1 MTDKKK
7 TNPTFLRRH
16 TSFRSR
22 LGRKRKKIQTWRRAT
37 GRHNKVRLKRKG
49 YPIKVMIGFRTPSVE
64 RDLIQDTKPIK
75 VMNVKELSKVGKGQS
90 AIIGKVGNKK
100 RLEILKAAK
109 EKKIIVANLNV
120 KKKIKSIESKMKTE
134 SKK

>member
-1 MTDKKK
+1 MVDKKK

-120 KKKIKSIESKMKTE
+120 KKKIKSIENKME
-134 SKK
+134 KKK

>member
-1 MTDKKK
+1 MTEKKL
-7 TNPTFLRRH
+7 PTFLRRH

-22 LGRKRKKIQTWRRAT
+22 LGRNRKKIQTWRRAT

-49 YPIKVMIGFRTPSVE
+49 YPIKVMIGFRTAKE
-64 RDLIQDTKPIK
+64 GRDLIQDTKPIM
-75 VMNVKELSKVGKGQS
+75 VMNVKELIKVGKGQS

-100 RLEILKAAK
+100 RLEILKIAK

-120 KKKIKSIESKMKTE
+120 KKKLKSLESKMKKE

>member
-49 YPIKVMIGFRTPSVE
+49 YPIKVMIGFRTAKE
-64 RDLIQDTKPIK
+64 GRDLIQDLEPVK
-75 VMNVKELSKVGKGQS
+75 VMNVKELSNVGKGQS

-100 RLEILKAAK
+100 RLEILKVAK
-109 EKKIIVANLNV
+109 EKKIIVTNLNI
-120 KKKIKSIESKMKTE
+120 KKKTKSIERKMKKE